1 MVTLRYFAR
10 LREALDIATEHVALP
25 ATVDSAEQLVAW
37 LRQRGET
44 WQREFAPG
52 KNFRIAVNQQMAE
65 ANTRVKD
72 GDEVALFPPVT
83 GG

>member
-1 MVTLRYFAR
+1 MVTLLYFAR
-10 LREALDIATEHVALP
+10 LREVLDVASERIALP
-25 ATVDSAEQLVAW
+25 VTVDSTEQLIAW

-65 ANTRVKD
+65 ANTSVKD
-72 GDEVALFPPVT
+72 GDEIALFPPVT

>member
-1 MVTLRYFAR
+1 MVTLLYFAR
-10 LREALDIATEHVALP
+10 LREALDVASETIALP
-25 ATVDSAEQLVAW
+25 ATVDSTEQLIAW

-52 KNFRIAVNQQMAE
+52 KNFRVAVNQQMAE
-65 ANTRVKD
+65 PNTRVKD
-72 GDEVALFPPVT
+72 GDEIALFPPVT